1 MTVTQEQPVNA
12 AIRPGYDIKASSYG
26 GTLTYEPFYD
36 HTVVRLTGSQTF
48 LLRIDHSP
56 RMSPFRV
63 DGRPLFDN
71 EATRSC
77 GSQPRLQTTMVT
89 YDDEA
94 RVRIDSDEEPS
105 LWLEI
110 TFVVYP

>member
-1 MTVTQEQPVNA
+1 MTVPQEQPVNA
-12 AIRPGYDIKASSYG
+12 AIRPGYDLRASSYG
-26 GTLTYEPFYD
+26 GTLTYEPFGD

-48 LLRIDHSP
+48 QLTIDHSP

-63 DGRPLFDN
+63 DGRPLFEN
-71 EATRSC
+71 EATR
-77 GSQPRLQTTMVT
+77 GSQPGLQVTMTV

-94 RVRIDSDEEPS
+94 RVRLDSDEEPS
-105 LWLEI
+105 FWLEI